1 MKDKNQITYTFDFSS
16 QDEDVKIEDQ
26 NSSFAKLIR
35 EAVAL
40 SDETIQLEPPSIN
53 EELQSEFPR
62 IFKMLC
68 YIAKENEAVLSVQE
82 PSKEYQPIII
92 EIEFDVLDFDTT
104 QLKMYFLYIIKFA
117 KFITFETKTNGKN
130 AMILEF
136 RIFNV

>member
-1 MKDKNQITYTFDFSS
+1 MKDKNQITYTFDFSA
-16 QDEDVKIEDQ
+16 QGEDVKIEDQ

-53 EELQSEFPR
+53 EELQNEFPR

-68 YIAKENEAVLSVQE
+68 YIAKKNEAVLSVQE
-82 PSKEYQPIII
+82 PSKLNQRLII
-92 EIEFDVLDFDTT
+92 EIEFYVLDFDTDK
-104 QLKMYFLYIIKFA
+104 LKMYFLYIIKFV
-117 KFITFETKTNGKN
+117 KFMSFETRIDGKS

-136 RIFNV
+136 NIFNI